1 MIKKI
6 LDQLGPAKLGVIIAL
21 ALVTVTSILL
31 FAYRF
36 SSPSLA
42 PLYTNLTFEDS
53 FEVLEQL
60 DTRNIP
66 YEIRNNGAII
76 LVASDKVLKLRMELA
91 REGYPSGNSVVGYE
105 IFDDPS
111 ALGTS
116 SFIYDVN
123 LRRAL
128 EGELSRTISSF
139 ELVEKARVHLNVPKK
154 QLFKREKE
162 ETTASIVLTLRGNN
176 SELSKGQVSA
186 ISHLVATAVPNLDP
200 KNITIVDTEGIP
212 FRLGAGDK
220 DDPAYFAN
228 LSEQHKSE
236 FEARLEVTIESLLE
250 NIVGA
255 GRVKAQVT
263 ADLDFDRIVTNSEIF
278 DPDGRVVRSVQ
289 TIEEREQS
297 NDSRQRNNVTVANN
311 LPNADAGGNNIV
323 STEDVTRTDE
333 TPNFEISRT
342 TQNHVKE
349 TGTINKISVAVLVD
363 GIYNIDEDTGD
374 VSYVPRSDE
383 DLQRFRTLVTSAIGY
398 DPSRGDKVEV
408 INLRFQDGVDGFEKE
423 GAYDWIK
430 RELGDVLQT
439 FIIGLVVILIII
451 LIIRPMVNRAFEITK
466 AEAEEA
472 ILQDVID
479 GIDPMEALA
488 MDDQDEEIEEQ
499 VINDIQRVE
508 NKIKTGAVKT
518 LNEVVD
524 AHPQEA
530 LNILR
535 NMMYEGKN

>member
-21 ALVTVTSILL
+21 ALITVTSILL
-31 FAYRF
+31 FSYRF

-76 LVASDKVLKLRMELA
+76 LIASDKVLKLRMELA

-128 EGELSRTISSF
+128 EGELSRTIGSF

-162 ETTASIVLTLRGNN
+162 ETTASVVLTLRGNN

-220 DDPAYFAN
+220 NDPTYFAN

-297 NDSRQRNNVTVANN
+297 NDSRQRSNVTVANN

-323 STEDVTRTDE
+323 SNEDVMRTDE
-333 TPNFEISRT
+333 TTNFEISRT

-363 GIYNIDEDTGD
+363 GIYNIDADTGD
-374 VSYVPRSDE
+374 VSYVPHSDE

-408 INLRFQDGVDGFEKE
+408 INLRFQDGVAGVEKE

-451 LIIRPMVNRAFEITK
+451 LIIRPIVNRAFEITK
-466 AEAEEA
+466 AEAEETV
-472 ILQDVID
+472 LQDVID

-488 MDDQDEEIEEQ
+488 IDDQDEEIEDQ

-508 NKIKTGAVKT
+508 NKIKSGAVKT

-524 AHPQEA
+524 THPQEA